1 MTEEVEEEDTMTATT
16 TTTPTASFSNMVSR
30 VYLDGGVVP
39 VIDNVQMTLS
49 IRGQTLAIENID
61 VDETRITDPRQR
73 DILSIIDGQTI
84 YGIVI

>member
-1 MTEEVEEEDTMTATT
+1 MVLATQGNGTT
-16 TTTPTASFSNMVSR
+16 TTTPTASFYSMVSR
-30 VYLDGGVVP
+30 IYLDSGVVP

-49 IRGQTLAIENID
+49 LRGQTLAIENID

>member
-1 MTEEVEEEDTMTATT
+1 MTEELEEEDTMTATT
-16 TTTPTASFSNMVSR
+16 ATTPTASFSNMVSR
-30 VYLDGGVVP
+30 IYLDGGVVP

-49 IRGQTLAIENID
+49 IRGQTLAIENIA